1 MLLLLFT
8 HFLPCQDRD
17 ELHAQLVALR
27 LPNVIETENLAA
39 VQQYWLDGRITNF
52 EYLTTLNKMAG
63 RSFNDLMQYPVFPF
77 ILSKYTGNTLDLGD
91 SQSYR

>member
-1 MLLLLFT
+1 M
-8 HFLPCQDRD
+8 
-17 ELHAQLVALR
+17 ALR

-52 EYLTTLNKMAG
+52 EYLTYLNKMAG
-63 RSFNDLMQYPVFPF
+63 RSFNDLMQYPVVPF
-77 ILSKYTGNTLDLGD
+77 VLAKYTGNTLALDD